1 MKQPLLAPLKGENA
15 GTLNKLKTI
24 HSEIVSFLDSDCQEM
39 AHKEKIEKI
48 PLFLRSKVVVYKYL
62 NFKHGILTLR
72 IIPVRCAL
80 SGQ

>member
-1 MKQPLLAPLKGENA
+1 MLGIVITLLLLIKKN
-15 GTLNKLKTI
+15 LKTI

>member
-1 MKQPLLAPLKGENA
+1 MLG
-15 GTLNKLKTI
+15 
-24 HSEIVSFLDSDCQEM
+24 SDCQEM
-39 AHKEKIEKI
+39 AHKEEIEKI